1 MWRDFGGRSGLL
13 QLPPTMKPL
22 FVLRRF
28 AWYSWIGYVAAEEV
42 MRRFSLK
49 SPIKTATATR

>member
-1 MWRDFGGRSGLL
+1 
-13 QLPPTMKPL
+13 MKPL